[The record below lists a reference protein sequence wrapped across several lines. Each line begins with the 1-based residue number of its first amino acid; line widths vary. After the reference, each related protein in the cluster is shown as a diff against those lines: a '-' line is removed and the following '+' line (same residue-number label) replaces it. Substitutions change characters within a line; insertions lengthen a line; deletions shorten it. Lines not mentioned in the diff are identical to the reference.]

1 MDGSKAG
8 FQGYPYL
15 LSELLKAHNSTQKY
29 QIINLASDNF
39 TLYQG
44 NTGRNYKDLCEYRQL
59 MSSEPD
65 IVISMLGAKESMNQ
79 ANFTPDGFVQSYNEF
94 VKDMTNLSSKP

>member
-1 MDGSKAG
+1 
-8 FQGYPYL
+8 
-15 LSELLKAHNSTQKY
+15 
-29 QIINLASDNF
+29 
-39 TLYQG
+39 
-44 NTGRNYKDLCEYRQL
+44 

-94 VKDMTNLSSKP
+94 VKDMTNLSSKPQMMFISPIYTASGIIAA